1 MVHRMQ
7 YPGFP
12 MSRLGELRVD
22 YPSLVVVREHRSNGH
37 ARMLVVSL
45 PDSRERTTGGEYRV
59 AIDAGDLGQVPVS
72 YVLNIEEV
80 LQRRAPII
88 RGGRKAH
95 TYDHSLATIPGTDK
109 EAWWICHGNFG
120 AVYSAL
126 GDDPVI
132 RMGGFLNHIISLLN
146 N

>member
-1 MVHRMQ
+1 MQ

-22 YPSLVVVREHRSNGH
+22 YPSLGVVREHRSNGH

-45 PDSRERTTGGEYRV
+45 PDSRGRTTGGEYRV
-59 AIDAGDLGQVPVS
+59 VIDAGDLDRVPVS
-72 YVLNIEEV
+72 YVLNMEEV
-80 LQRRAPII
+80 RQRRAPIV
-88 RGGRKAH
+88 RGGHKVH

-109 EAWWICHGNFG
+109 EAWWICHGDFG

-126 GDDPVI
+126 GDDPVT

-146 N
+146 S

>member
-1 MVHRMQ
+1 
-7 YPGFP
+7 

>member
-1 MVHRMQ
+1 MHRMQ

-80 LQRRAPII
+80 LHRRAPII